1 MQKFDPLYSL
11 IPSCKI
17 QSCVPWGAGVEQIFK
32 NGANGISGYNNGW
45 SVGADLPLPLVTLVL
60 RHGIKQSQE
69 HAGICFML
77 CLPGRPAGDYSAQ
90 VAPGHN
96 IQRDEIIWLVLECV
110 VMTRARKESVLCN
123 NCDSGT
129 VQLYLG
135 VFVCKHTHTHTHT
148 KHGENKTTTHTNTH
162 TLKHVLRDISFSQF

>member
-32 NGANGISGYNNGW
+32 NGANGISGYINGW

-96 IQRDEIIWLVLECV
+96 IQRDEII
-110 VMTRARKESVLCN
+110 
-123 NCDSGT
+123 
-129 VQLYLG
+129 
-135 VFVCKHTHTHTHT
+135 
-148 KHGENKTTTHTNTH
+148 
-162 TLKHVLRDISFSQF
+162 